1 MTSSVIPEV
10 KQKFLL
16 LVSFLREKKSGVLA
30 FSGGV
35 DSSFLLKA
43 MKIADMRA
51 LAVTAVSET
60 VPKNDISHAIR
71 YAADVGAEHR
81 IIRTEEL
88 RDERFVNNPPER
100 CYYCKAE
107 LFKRIKVIAEQENYR
122 YVFDGS
128 NADDLNDYRPGR
140 KAAERYGVVS
150 PLIENNFTKE
160 EIRLMARDLDLNI
173 WNRPSSPCLSSRIP
187 YGQRITQPALRMV
200 EKAEEFLRKLG
211 FHECRVR
218 HHGDTARIEIS
229 ESDIP
234 CILDTEKRHMI
245 AAALRSFGYDHIS
258 LDLEGYRSG
267 NMNKAVHRCTM
278 QRED

>member
-1 MTSSVIPEV
+1 MTSFVISEV

-16 LVSFLREKKSGVLA
+16 LLSFLREKESGVIA

-43 MKIADMRA
+43 MKSADMRT

-60 VPKNDISHAIR
+60 VSKNDISHAIH

-88 RDERFVNNPPER
+88 RDERFLNNPPER
-100 CYYCKAE
+100 CFYCKVE

-128 NADDLNDYRPGR
+128 NADDLKDYRPGR

-160 EIRLMARDLDLNI
+160 EIRVMAKDLDLKI

-187 YGQRITQPALRMV
+187 YGQRITQPALRMI

-211 FHECRVR
+211 FHEFRVR
-218 HHGDTARIEIS
+218 HYGDTARIEIS
-229 ESDIP
+229 ESDMP
-234 CILDTEKRHMI
+234 YILDAEKRHMI
-245 AAALRSFGYDHIS
+245 TATLRSLGYDYIS

-267 NMNKAVHRCTM
+267 NMNKAVHRCKM

>member
-16 LVSFLREKKSGVLA
+16 LLSFLREKESGVLA

-43 MKIADMRA
+43 MKMADMRA

-60 VPKNDISHAIR
+60 VPKNDISHAVH

-88 RDERFVNNPPER
+88 RDERFVKNSPER
-100 CYYCKAE
+100 CYYCKVE
-107 LFKRIKVIAEQENYR
+107 LFKRIRVIAEQENYR

-128 NADDLNDYRPGR
+128 NADDLKDYRPGR

-160 EIRLMARDLDLNI
+160 EIRLMARDLDLKI

-187 YGQRITQPALRMV
+187 YGQRITQPALGMV
-200 EKAEEFLRKLG
+200 ERAEEFLRKLG
-211 FHECRVR
+211 FREFRVR
-218 HHGDTARIEIS
+218 HHGDSARIEIS
-229 ESDIP
+229 ESDMP
-234 CILDTEKRHMI
+234 HILDTEKRRMI
-245 AAALRSFGYDHIS
+245 AAALRSFGYDYIS

-267 NMNKAVHRCTM
+267 NMNKAVHRCNM